1 MQTNAIDF
9 RNPSPFKAVNTYSH
23 LRLGDVHTLAEVL
36 ACLDELR
43 RAQPDTR
50 FLCTLDDL
58 SQCCY
63 TSMHACEDDRLLAD
77 DEDSNVDF
85 DDPMAVHAFEAARL
99 AHVQTQLDLPAL
111 RQDWRDVAGTLVISA
126 EDVGVLVDM
135 NQSPDKVIAHDDV
148 VYVQRVPV
156 PRDDLLIAG
165 LPNGYF
171 SSDWDVFQNHAVIR
185 HLEAAHG
192 YRIFGIGAS
201 WLGFVREECP
211 DVAEARALVDD
222 LAALYA
228 PQDAAAAVAAWSELA
243 SLLTSR
249 KTLLLGYTENF
260 AE

>member
-1 MQTNAIDF
+1 MQTHTIVF
-9 RNPSPFKAVNTYSH
+9 REPSPFKSVNTYSH
-23 LRLGDVHTLAEVL
+23 LRLSEVTTLAEVL

-43 RAQPDTR
+43 RSQPDLR

-58 SQCCY
+58 NQCCY
-63 TSMHACEDDRLLAD
+63 TSMHASQDDLLLPG
-77 DEDSNVDF
+77 DEDSAVDF
-85 DDPMAVHAFEAARL
+85 DDPLAVHAFEAARL
-99 AHVQTQLDLPAL
+99 AHVQRQLDAPAL
-111 RQDWRDVAGTLVISA
+111 RQQWDDVAGTLVISA
-126 EDVGVLVDM
+126 HEVGVLVDM
-135 NQSPDKVIAHDDV
+135 NQSPDKVLAHDDV

-171 SSDWDVFQNHAVIR
+171 SCDWNVFQNHAVIR
-185 HLEAAHG
+185 RLERTHG
-192 YRIFGIGAS
+192 YRFFGIGAS
-201 WLGFVREECP
+201 WLGFVREQNP
-211 DVAEARALVDD
+211 GVAEARAVVDD

-228 PQDAAAAVAAWSELA
+228 PDDAAAGAQAWAALA